1 MRANV
6 QGRDFFR
13 CAVMMP
19 STDSSDEEDVVAYY
33 YFRKGNKKKD
43 VGFIRISKK
52 IFAADYS

>member
-1 MRANV
+1 
-6 QGRDFFR
+6 
-13 CAVMMP
+13 MMP